1 MRRLVWFGV
10 GAVTGGWLALRGR
23 EKARR
28 IAAHATPTEIGRAM
42 GRSLGQRK
50 VVVSEGFADFFSSV
64 ADGAKQ
70 REDELRTRLLMPAD
84 HPSTRP

>member
-1 MRRLVWFGV
+1 MSRLVWFGL
-10 GAVTGGWLALRGR
+10 GAVTGGWIVLRGR
-23 EKARR
+23 DKAREL
-28 IAAHATPTEIGRAM
+28 AEQATPGNIGRSL

-50 VVVSEGFADFFSSV
+50 LEVSENFADFFSSV
-64 ADGAKQ
+64 ADGARE

>member
-1 MRRLVWFGV
+1 MRRVVWFGM

-23 EKARR
+23 EKARQ
-28 IAAHATPTEIGRAM
+28 IAEQATPAGLGRAL

-50 VVVSEGFADFFSSV
+50 LEVSETFAEFFSSV
-64 ADGAKQ
+64 ADGARQ